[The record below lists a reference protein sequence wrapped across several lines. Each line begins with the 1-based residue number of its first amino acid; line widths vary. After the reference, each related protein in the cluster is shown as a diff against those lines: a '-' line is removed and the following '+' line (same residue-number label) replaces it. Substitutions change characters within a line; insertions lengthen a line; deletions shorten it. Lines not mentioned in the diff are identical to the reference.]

1 MKYFDTIL
9 FISLLAI
16 AITQY
21 MFNFI
26 GGFGFAILIVIAA
39 LGLLPMRILLGKTHK
54 VKLILQRIASKTQR
68 Q

>member
-1 MKYFDTIL
+1 MKYFDTVL
-9 FISLLAI
+9 FISLLGI
-16 AITQY
+16 AVMQY

-26 GGFGFAILIVIAA
+26 GGFGFAVLIIIAT

-54 VKLILQRIASKTQR
+54 VKLILQRIAGKAQR